1 MTSSVVCRPTRWFYQ
16 RAVAMLAMFTFLGG
30 WFFKDASTGYRKE
43 NLAFVMHRNFEL
55 AARQLQE
62 KQKEGMITDAEWLS
76 HAKQQTVNA
85 GDDPSLLPADFA
97 QPAPWPEELCRREL
111 LAKGHTEAWEAYT
124 GRMKWDRKAP
134 EKFHDAAS
142 IREQWYV
149 GGALA
154 GLACY
159 TLFILIRTSRRRLA
173 IEAEEIITQDGR
185 RVRLADLTRLDLRKW
200 PTKGLAYAYYPLG
213 TGKEGR
219 IRIDGL
225 TYGGF
230 QAEQGEPAE
239 QLMRLL
245 RENFTGEL
253 VEYADADTA
262 EAGKTQA

>member
-1 MTSSVVCRPTRWFYQ
+1 MIETVKQIEAVPATYPAMPGGLSDAAQLLHSAALWARIESHIAHRFTTREVVWILDGCGDWTVPLTPATITASERWN
-16 RAVAMLAMFTFLGG
+16 G
-30 WFFKDASTGYRKE
+30 
-43 NLAFVMHRNFEL
+43 
-55 AARQLQE
+55 
-62 KQKEGMITDAEWLS
+62 
-76 HAKQQTVNA
+76 
-85 GDDPSLLPADFA
+85 
-97 QPAPWPEELCRREL
+97 
-111 LAKGHTEAWEAYT
+111 EAWEAYT